1 MKTHVVKASEI
12 QRSWV
17 QIDAEGMVL
26 GRLASRVADIL
37 RGKDKPNYTPWLDLG
52 DHVVITNAAKVKIT
66 GRKLEQRKFHRYS
79 GYPGGLKVKSL
90 RDLLDNRPEEVVY
103 RSVRGMLPHTKLGR
117 QQIKK
122 LRVYAGAEHPHAAQQ
137 PVVRESV
144 A

>member
-12 QRSWV
+12 QRRWV
-17 QIDAEGMVL
+17 QIDAEGQVL

-52 DHVVITNAAKVKIT
+52 DHVVITNAAKVKIS
-66 GRKLEQRKFHRYS
+66 GRKPEQRKFYRYS

-90 RDLLDNRPEEVVY
+90 RDLLDNRPDEVVY

-117 QQIKK
+117 QQLKK

-137 PVVRESV
+137 PEVRES
-144 A
+144 AS